1 MSRNWISLC
10 SKVLERPFK
19 VLVLARPRSIN
30 CIDLEIVLSHLSVLY
45 SQERKKKLK
54 KERTASPGHSKNCRK
69 PHFAAPNPSLVFL
82 IIAVK
87 GSCNPPVTPIRSPS
101 DHPIMANIRN
111 PRLLEPSFGAAW

>member
-45 SQERKKKLK
+45 GQERKKKLK
-54 KERTASPGHSKNCRK
+54 KKEQHLRTTQRIVEN
-69 PHFAAPNPSLVFL
+69 L
-82 IIAVK
+82 I
-87 GSCNPPVTPIRSPS
+87 SQ
-101 DHPIMANIRN
+101 HPIPA
-111 PRLLEPSFGAAW
+111 